1 AGRPLGVRRH
11 TRDDGGPGRRCG
23 RVPSPADGRPPPARD
38 RPPAPR
44 AAVRPAGRD
53 RLAAQPGAARGRRA
67 RRARR
72 RRPPRRLDPAGR
84 PNGLGCR
91 SAGERCAV
99 GCRQCRRGRH
109 APRHPDPRGT
119 DAAGTD
125 RSDAGPPACHGA
137 ARARDAAKGPMP
149 LSLMTPIPTPQGDLS
164 VLSVLVWQA
173 DALLLA
179 VLAGAVLA
187 GLLMLLG
194 PVAMLLGA
202 GALLGAMAAM
212 TRARL
217 RA

>member
-1 AGRPLGVRRH
+1 
-11 TRDDGGPGRRCG
+11 
-23 RVPSPADGRPPPARD
+23 
-38 RPPAPR
+38 
-44 AAVRPAGRD
+44 
-53 RLAAQPGAARGRRA
+53 AAQPGAARGRRA

-137 ARARDAAKGPMP
+137 RRADGHHRRSRRWGRLLLAGGTLELSGVGLPVLLALVLVAARARDAAKGPMP

-187 GLLMLLG
+187 GLLMLL
-194 PVAMLLGA
+194 
-202 GALLGAMAAM
+202 
-212 TRARL
+212 
-217 RA
+217 